1 MTATSLDLSQIRTDA
16 LSSAATFRT
25 LIGLGTGD
33 TPTFKGA
40 TLSTGTI
47 TASTPAVD
55 ISQTWNNSG
64 VTFTGSKINITDT
77 ASASESII
85 ADYQLGG
92 VSQFAITK
100 GGTSGIGY
108 PAGFRIKTPNYQM
121 YWDTGAGGLLFRNSA
136 DSSYVNLY
144 CNHVGSTGFLYG
156 SGVITDALEVVNL
169 SWRGAEQ
176 AVNLKGSVGITWNNG
191 ATFTSP
197 DLTLVRDGAGI
208 LAQRRTTNAQTFRIY
223 NTTDS
228 GIANYERAKLAWESN
243 TFVIGTEIAGTS
255 VTPRNIAFTG
265 GNVGIGTTSPLLK
278 LHVAGTVGG
287 LGRVATYINN
297 LSSNGYSELVFDNDV
312 AYDSSPAGSFVF
324 GYGGT
329 ATANSNQ
336 AYFWN
341 RRNAAIL
348 FGTNN
353 LERMR
358 IDGSGNLGLGQ
369 SSPDAKLDILDTTS
383 AGSGSLAAST
393 LNIASTWNTTG
404 TPTAFK
410 LNVTEVQ
417 SDAASLLMDLQVGGG
432 SKAGITKAGKIFSDA
447 AANLDWFSGRY
458 AGTEYIRLGFQGS
471 VGYGLFSG
479 SVYSGNT
486 GNGFGIGPTVN
497 IFANTTWGS
506 GTSSS
511 TFITFSHANNTS
523 PVIKLERVG
532 YTTKPALLIDQTT
545 GTTSYPFEV
554 QLNSVRKHAVASS
567 GNVEIYNAFTN
578 DSNYERGKL
587 EWSSNAFRIGTEK
600 AGTGSARALEFQTDG
615 TTRLTIGTTGN
626 TTLANGYLY
635 FEDANGY
642 ITRTSA
648 TNTMTFA
655 PSNASGAMQL
665 SSGLMALYGTL
676 RFGVDSG
683 ATTNYTISG
692 SNRGGNNL
700 TAISLTISGGNGT
713 FAGTGNAGG
722 NVLISGGAAIAG
734 NNNGGFVYLDGGLNN
749 GSGSTGD
756 VVIGNTRG
764 NLQLADARNVIVG
777 TTTGTK
783 IGTATT
789 QKLGFYNA
797 TPVVQPTAVADA
809 TDAASVITQL
819 NALLSRMRDLG
830 LIAT

>member
-16 LSSAATFRT
+16 LSSAATFRS
-25 LIGLGTGD
+25 LIGLGSGD

-55 ISQTWNNSG
+55 ISQTWNNAG
-64 VTFTGSKINITDT
+64 VTFTASKVNVTDT
-77 ASASESII
+77 ASNAASLLADWQVDGISRFSFSKNNSLLVGTTSSFAQVHFKPVSGAAYLAIQAGSGTFAGIYLGDSSGDFSHRILRQGNDQDFRVIGAMSFYTGLPSTERFSI
-85 ADYQLGG
+85 
-92 VSQFAITK
+92 S
-100 GGTSGIGY
+100 GTGL
-108 PAGFRIKTPNYQM
+108 AVFT
-121 YWDTGAGGLLFRNSA
+121 GGLEQRN
-136 DSSYVNLY
+136 
-144 CNHVGSTGFLYG
+144 
-156 SGVITDALEVVNL
+156 
-169 SWRGAEQ
+169 
-176 AVNLKGSVGITWNNG
+176 
-191 ATFTSP
+191 
-197 DLTLVRDGAGI
+197 
-208 LAQRRTTNAQTFRIY
+208 LANAQTFRIY

-228 GIANYERAKLAWESN
+228 GIANYER
-243 TFVIGTEIAGTS
+243 
-255 VTPRNIAFTG
+255 
-265 GNVGIGTTSPLLK
+265 
-278 LHVAGTVGG
+278 
-287 LGRVATYINN
+287 
-297 LSSNGYSELVFDNDV
+297 
-312 AYDSSPAGSFVF
+312 
-324 GYGGT
+324 
-329 ATANSNQ
+329 
-336 AYFWN
+336 
-341 RRNAAIL
+341 
-348 FGTNN
+348 
-353 LERMR
+353 
-358 IDGSGNLGLGQ
+358 
-369 SSPDAKLDILDTTS
+369 
-383 AGSGSLAAST
+383 
-393 LNIASTWNTTG
+393 
-404 TPTAFK
+404 
-410 LNVTEVQ
+410 
-417 SDAASLLMDLQVGGG
+417 
-432 SKAGITKAGKIFSDA
+432 
-447 AANLDWFSGRY
+447 
-458 AGTEYIRLGFQGS
+458 
-471 VGYGLFSG
+471 
-479 SVYSGNT
+479 
-486 GNGFGIGPTVN
+486 
-497 IFANTTWGS
+497 
-506 GTSSS
+506 
-511 TFITFSHANNTS
+511 
-523 PVIKLERVG
+523 
-532 YTTKPALLIDQTT
+532 
-545 GTTSYPFEV
+545 
-554 QLNSVRKHAVASS
+554 
-567 GNVEIYNAFTN
+567 
-578 DSNYERGKL
+578 GKL
-587 EWSSNAFRIGTEK
+587 EWSSNVLKIGTEK